1 MKHETDSGY
10 NVPDDRKLSCPT
22 RTILIPT
29 LGQRESLAVPVE
41 GPCAAC
47 GTCAGTFVKRVIN
60 RRDATVCV
68 DATGC
73 RDRVTLRALD
83 GPL

>member
-1 MKHETDSGY
+1 MIYELSPPGRRRPRPSVVAIPGPV
-10 NVPDDRKLSCPT
+10 VP
-22 RTILIPT
+22 I
-29 LGQRESLAVPVE
+29 E

-47 GTCAGTFVKRVIN
+47 GTCAGAFVKRVID

-73 RDRVTLRALD
+73 RDRVTVRALD